1 MTNDEHIE
9 SRPDHAATLRAVVD
23 TATAVILD
31 IEDDQ
36 LTNPTPCAEWNV
48 RELLNHLVAT
58 SRRFAI
64 AADKGRVGDAEAQAL
79 DGDVLGDDFRG
90 AWAETGKQLL
100 LAFERPDVLGKALT
114 LSSGDTTGDVAI
126 DLAALEVGVH
136 TADLARATGLPTGDP
151 APFAA
156 VFGILRARMTEDWRG
171 PGLLDDEQPV
181 PPQAGV
187 VDQLLAYA
195 GRRVEHGDG
204 GHDSSA

>member
-1 MTNDEHIE
+1 MTTDEHIA

-23 TATAVILD
+23 AATAVIHD
-31 IEDDQ
+31 IEDEQ
-36 LTNPTPCAEWNV
+36 LTNPTPCSEWDV
-48 RELLNHLVAT
+48 RDLLNHLVAT

-64 AADKGRVGDAEAQAL
+64 AADKGRVGDAEAEAL
-79 DGDVLGDDFRG
+79 AGDVLGSDFHE

-100 LAFERPDVLGKALT
+100 LAFERPEVLGKVLT
-114 LSSGDTTGDVAI
+114 LSSGDTPGDVAI

-136 TADLARATGLPTGDP
+136 AADLARAIGRRIDDQ

-156 VFGILRARMTEDWRG
+156 VLGILRARMTEAWRA

-181 PPQAGV
+181 SPQAGV

-195 GRRVEHGDG
+195 GRRVEHGTG
-204 GHDSSA
+204 GHNSSA